1 MGTVDGK
8 PLSRFR
14 PTRRNIMATKQ
25 KEVKSELVLALE
37 AVNPTGEQLNL
48 VLSYAGEG
56 KKAAVV
62 VTGRFIAGLDD
73 AGRELKLGAH
83 RTSLRTVKGK
93 LLSLAE
99 LKTADP
105 TAYSRYQQLTTA
117 TATLKKIREG
127 GKAKTPTAATAATGT
142 TVFSTATLKGVL
154 DMYLPKVKMQE
165 WPHGA
170 EFAAWIEQ
178 GIALC
183 GKK

>member
-1 MGTVDGK
+1 
-8 PLSRFR
+8 
-14 PTRRNIMATKQ
+14 MATKQ

-48 VLSYAGEG
+48 VLRYAGNG
-56 KKAAVV
+56 KKAAVI

-73 AGRELKLGAH
+73 AGRELKLSAH
-83 RTSLRTVKGK
+83 RTLLRTVKGK

-99 LKTADP
+99 LKIAATEVYDD
-105 TAYSRYQQLTTA
+105 YQSLTTA

-127 GKAKTPTAATAATGT
+127 GKAKTPTITTATAGVT
-142 TVFSTATLKGVL
+142 FSTATLKGVL
-154 DMYLPKVKMQE
+154 DIYLPKVKMQE

-183 GKK
+183 NKK

>member
-14 PTRRNIMATKQ
+14 PTRRNIMAK
-25 KEVKSELVLALE
+25 KPEVKSELVLALE

-127 GKAKTPTAATAATGT
+127 GTAKTPTAATATGVT
-142 TVFSTATLKGVL
+142 FSTATLKGVL
-154 DMYLPKVKMQE
+154 DMYLPKVKMAE
-165 WPHGA
+165 WPNGA

-183 GKK
+183 SKK